1 MAIDPDRCP
10 DDLAETAEAYCMSG
24 LAEEDAQAFEE
35 HYLACP
41 KCAAEV
47 EHAQESTHAMQA
59 AADQARR
66 EAPD

>member
-10 DDLAETAEAYCMSG
+10 DDLAETADAYCMNG

-41 KCAAEV
+41 KRAAEV
-47 EHAQESTHAMQA
+47 EHAPGIHPRDAG
-59 AADQARR
+59 RR
-66 EAPD
+66 GSGSPRRR